1 MVLADLGRKI
11 TTALQSLSRAT
22 IINEEVLNSMLK
34 EICAALLEAD
44 VNIRLVK
51 NLRENVRAVIDFDE
65 MAGGLNKRRM
75 IQSAVFKELVTLVDP
90 GVKPYQPVKGKPN
103 VIMFVGLQGSGK
115 TTTCTKLAYHY
126 LRKNWKSCIVCADT
140 FRAGAYDQ
148 VKQNCT
154 KARIPFYGSYTEV
167 DPVVIATTGV
177 EMFKKEGFEMIIVD
191 TSGRHKQEESLFEE
205 MLAVATA
212 IKPDNIIF
220 VMDATIGQACEA
232 QARAF
237 KEKVDIGSVIITKL
251 DGHAKGGGALSA
263 VAATKSPIIFIGTG
277 EHIDDL
283 ESFKTK
289 PFINKLLGMGD
300 IEGLLDKVNELKLD
314 DNDELLEKLKHGQ
327 FTLRAMYEQ
336 FQNIMKMG
344 PFSQIMGMIPGFSQ
358 DLMSKGSEQESM
370 AKLKRLMT
378 IMDSMNEGELDH
390 RDGAKLFSKQP
401 SRVTRVA
408 QGAGVTERDVKDLI
422 AQYTKFAAV
431 VKKMGGIKGL
441 FKGGDMAKNVNQNQM
456 AKLNQQMAKMMD
468 PRILQQM
475 GGMTGA
481 ARAAGFEM
489 VYCRRI
495 QQTAENSA
503 QPMLVGRAYD
513 VLCAAPLPRIRVLIL
528 FIQCDVAEE
537 RRTFHTSDLNSLQ
550 SERFTLKSAFK
561 KRGFGLGCLAGG
573 GGCVYLCASYLYS
586 MKRSKIN
593 LPDRYCQ
600 PDSPGSNRKSKRDD
614 ISINQLT

>member
-11 TTALQSLSRAT
+11 TSALLSLTKAT
-22 IINEEVLNSMLK
+22 IINEEVLSSMLK

-44 VNIRLVK
+44 VNIHLVK
-51 NLRENVRAVIDFDE
+51 KLRENVRAVIDFEE

-75 IQSAVFKELVTLVDP
+75 IQSAVFKELVKLIDP
-90 GVKPYQPVKGKPN
+90 GVKPYQPLKGKPN

-126 LRKNWKSCIVCADT
+126 LKKNWKSCLVCADT

-148 VKQNCT
+148 IKQNAT

-167 DPVVIATTGV
+167 DPVVIAQEGV
-177 EMFKKEGFEMIIVD
+177 EMFKKEGFEFIIVD

-205 MLAVATA
+205 MLAVSNA

-237 KEKVDIGSVIITKL
+237 KEKVDVGSVIITKL

-289 PFINKLLGMGD
+289 PFISKLLGMGD
-300 IEGLLDKVNELKLD
+300 IEGLIDKVNELKLD
-314 DNDELLEKLKHGQ
+314 DNELLEKIKHGQ
-327 FTLRAMYEQ
+327 FTLRDMYEQ

-358 DLMSKGSEQESM
+358 DLTSKGSEQESM
-370 AKLKRLMT
+370 ARLKRLMT
-378 IMDSMNEGELDH
+378 MMDSMNDGELDN
-390 RDGAKLFSKQP
+390 RDGAKLFSKQNG
-401 SRVTRVA
+401 RVIRVA
-408 QGAGVTERDVKDLI
+408 QGAGVTEKEVKDLI
-422 AQYTKFAAV
+422 SQYTKFAAV
-431 VKKMGGIKGL
+431 VKRMGGIKGL
-441 FKGGDMAKNVNQNQM
+441 FKGGDMAKNVNQTQM

-468 PRILQQM
+468 PRVLHQM
-475 GGMTGA
+475 GGVSGLQNMM
-481 ARAAGFEM
+481 RQLQQSAG
-489 VYCRRI
+489 
-495 QQTAENSA
+495 
-503 QPMLVGRAYD
+503 
-513 VLCAAPLPRIRVLIL
+513 
-528 FIQCDVAEE
+528 
-537 RRTFHTSDLNSLQ
+537 
-550 SERFTLKSAFK
+550 
-561 KRGFGLGCLAGG
+561 GLGGLSNLMGG
-573 GGCVYLCASYLYS
+573 
-586 MKRSKIN
+586 K
-593 LPDRYCQ
+593 
-600 PDSPGSNRKSKRDD
+600 
-614 ISINQLT
+614 